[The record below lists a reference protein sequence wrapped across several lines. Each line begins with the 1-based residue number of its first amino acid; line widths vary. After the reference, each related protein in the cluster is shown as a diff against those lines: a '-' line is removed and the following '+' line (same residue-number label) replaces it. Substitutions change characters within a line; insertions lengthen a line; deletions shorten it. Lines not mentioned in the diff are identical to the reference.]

1 MTTGQRSDESP
12 AQDGG
17 TRKGPMFWSRL
28 LISTVS
34 RLVVAIVVIVMHHE

>member
-17 TRKGPMFWSRL
+17 TRKGPTFWSRL

>member
-1 MTTGQRSDESP
+1 MITGQRSDESR
-12 AQDGG
+12 AQEGG
-17 TRKGPMFWSRL
+17 TCKGPTFWSRL